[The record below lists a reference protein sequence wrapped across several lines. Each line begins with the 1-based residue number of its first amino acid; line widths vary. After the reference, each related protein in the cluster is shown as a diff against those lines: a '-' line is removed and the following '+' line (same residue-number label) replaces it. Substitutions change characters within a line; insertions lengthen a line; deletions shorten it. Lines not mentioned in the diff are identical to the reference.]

1 MVSLHLVDGF
11 DKAGIA
17 FGSDQSE
24 RRARSAE
31 GIPRDRV
38 AIAPSVKDEDPAAGV
53 AGGIAAAAS
62 EQPAA
67 FCHRHLD
74 SYSVLAKKGDLC
86 VLVDAGHEEASHR
99 KAQSSQAQGDDQ
111 ACGPAAVDRDGSP
124 SQSRE
129 RLSRHVDRTASRCLL
144 SR

>member
-1 MVSLHLVDGF
+1 MVSLRLVDGC
-11 DKAGIA
+11 DKAGVA
-17 FGSDQSE
+17 FGRDQSE

-53 AGGIAAAAS
+53 ASGIAAAPS

-67 FCHRHLD
+67 SGYRHLD
-74 SYSVLAKKGDLC
+74 SHSVLAEKGDLC
-86 VLVDAGHEEASHR
+86 VLVDAGHEEAAHR
-99 KAQSSQAQGDDQ
+99 KAQSSQAEGDDQ
-111 ACGPAAVDRDGSP
+111 ASGPTAIDRDGSP

-129 RLSRHVDRTASRCLL
+129 SL
-144 SR
+144 